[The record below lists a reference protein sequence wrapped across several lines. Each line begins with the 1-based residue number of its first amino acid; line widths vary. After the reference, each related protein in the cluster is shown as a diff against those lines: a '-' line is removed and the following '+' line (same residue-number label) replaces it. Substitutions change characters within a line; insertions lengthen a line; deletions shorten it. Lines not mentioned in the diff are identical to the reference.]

1 MKKYILPLIPFILGI
16 GSLVSY
22 NTIGSK
28 VASDGTLVEPFYL
41 LPMGY
46 AFLAISIISLFV
58 SKMKKV
64 NELIKKDP

>member
-1 MKKYILPLIPFILGI
+1 MKKYILSLIPFILGI
-16 GSLVSY
+16 GCLVSF

-28 VASDGTLVEPFYL
+28 VAADGTLVEPFYL

-46 AFLAISIISLFV
+46 SLLAIGIISLFV

-64 NELIKKDP
+64 TK

>member
-1 MKKYILPLIPFILGI
+1 MKKYILTLIPFILGV
-16 GSLVSY
+16 GCVVSY

-46 AFLAISIISLFV
+46 SFLAIGIISLFV

-64 NELIKKDP
+64 NK

>member
-1 MKKYILPLIPFILGI
+1 MKKYILSLIPFILGI
-16 GSLVSY
+16 GCLVSF

-28 VASDGTLVEPFYL
+28 VAADGTLVEPFYL
-41 LPMGY
+41 LPIGY
-46 AFLAISIISLFV
+46 SLIAIGIISLFV

>member
-1 MKKYILPLIPFILGI
+1 MKKYILTLIPFILGI
-16 GSLVSY
+16 GCVVSY

-46 AFLAISIISLFV
+46 LFLAIGIISLFV
-58 SKMKKV
+58 SKIKKV
-64 NELIKKDP
+64 NK

>member
-64 NELIKKDP
+64 NE